1 MTGML
6 QPAAAGRW
14 PRLAMAVLA
23 LATLLLGGC
32 ATTPAPLEQIKF
44 FSQAFA
50 AVNTVGQPLLDEL
63 AVAERAQ
70 GKRVAARRAKDA
82 AQNPPV
88 GRGCEKADAAWVAT
102 GDAALG
108 FIGGYCLEDAGY
120 YATVGDP
127 PATAHL
133 RGGLRVIERYAEVLT
148 ALAEGR
154 NIDQA
159 IGEVNALGQE
169 LSGLLALGGLQV
181 ALAPALQAL
190 QPVLANV
197 ARNANAEEAR
207 RLIVEG
213 APKVSTLLQA
223 LREAAPDTFNTLVS
237 ELRRASSAS
246 AAAAAA
252 VKEIEARRVAVSQYV
267 VLLGRLQQAWDATVE
282 AAKNPGGSRLTDL
295 VARTAQVRAEADAV
309 RRSLAA
315 LRMNNPAP

>member
-1 MTGML
+1 MGTTL
-6 QPAAAGRW
+6 QPAAAAPW
-14 PRLAMAVLA
+14 FRLAIAGLA

-32 ATTPAPLEQIKF
+32 ATTPAPVEQIKF

-70 GKRVAARRAKDA
+70 GKRVAERRAKDA
-82 AQNPPV
+82 ARNPPV

-102 GDAALG
+102 GDPALG
-108 FIGGYCLEDAGY
+108 FIGGFCLEDAAY
-120 YATVGDP
+120 HASVGDP
-127 PATAHL
+127 PATAQL
-133 RGGLRVIERYAEVLT
+133 RGGLRVIERYAEVMT

-159 IGEVNALGQE
+159 IGEVNALGAE
-169 LSGLLALGGLQV
+169 LGGLLALGGLQV

-190 QPVLANV
+190 QPVLAGV
-197 ARNANAEEAR
+197 ARNAKAEEAR

-213 APKVSTLLQA
+213 APKVSTLIQA

-237 ELRRASSAS
+237 DLRRASAAS
-246 AAAAAA
+246 AGAAAA

-267 VLLGRLQQAWDATVE
+267 VLLGRLQQAWDATV
-282 AAKNPGGSRLTDL
+282 AAAQNPGGSRLTDL
-295 VARTAQVRAEADAV
+295 VARSAQARAEAEAV

-315 LRMNNPAP
+315 LRMNSPAP

>member
-1 MTGML
+1 
-6 QPAAAGRW
+6 
-14 PRLAMAVLA
+14 MASLA

-32 ATTPAPLEQIKF
+32 ATTPAPVDQIKF

-63 AVAERAQ
+63 AIAERAQ
-70 GKRVAARRAKDA
+70 GRRVAERRAKDA
-82 AQNPPV
+82 AKAPPV
-88 GRGCEKADAAWVAT
+88 GRGCENSDAAWVDT
-102 GDAALG
+102 GDPAVG
-108 FIGGYCLEDAGY
+108 FIGGFCLEDAGY
-120 YATVGDP
+120 HATVGDP
-127 PATAHL
+127 PATGQF
-133 RGGLRVIERYAEVLT
+133 RGGLLVIERYAEVLT

-169 LSGLLALGGLQV
+169 LGGLLAMGGLHV

-190 QPVLANV
+190 QPVLADV
-197 ARNANAEEAR
+197 ARDANAQEAR

-213 APKVSTLLQA
+213 APKVSTLIFA

-237 ELRRASSAS
+237 DLRRTSRAP

-252 VKEIEARRVAVSQYV
+252 VKEIEARRVMVSQYV
-267 VLLGRLQQAWDATVE
+267 VLLGRLQQAWDTTV
-282 AAKNPGGSRLTDL
+282 AAAQNPDGSRLTDL
-295 VARTAQVRAEADAV
+295 VARTAQVRAEAESV